1 MTPDTDDLRGK
12 VNRLR
17 ELGAKVSARL
27 AQSDDLEDFA
37 EHFVYPLFATD
48 ERANITWCN
57 STWCEAFGYSK
68 DEALGMNIV
77 ALVDEHD
84 RCTACEFFEPGGA
97 TQRHPRVLHFIHKNG
112 RGGTYLTAVNSR
124 VSDNGR
130 VVGLRCILI
139 RKELLNGAAEQLLR
153 AGDHGAS

>member
-1 MTPDTDDLRGK
+1 MIPETDDLRGK
-12 VNRLR
+12 VSRLR

-37 EHFVYPLFATD
+37 EHFVYPLLATD

-68 DEALGMNIV
+68 DEAIGMNLV

-84 RCTACEFFEPGGA
+84 RCSACEFFEPGV
-97 TQRHPRVLHFIHKNG
+97 TPKHPRALHFIHKNG
-112 RGGTYLTAVNSR
+112 RGGTYLTAINSR
-124 VSDNGR
+124 VSDGR

-139 RKELLNGAAEQLLR
+139 CKELLNGAAEKLLR